1 MRGSRGAAPYSQR
14 SINSQAQ
21 PSLPQCIAFGSDGCV
36 ASSTLT
42 DTLRF
47 GARVRAWAWMTCR
60 WACCVCNRC
69 WPHRPRNGQ
78 VCPFHQSSAL
88 AGTMRCSAWGPALP
102 SACHAAPRPFRCCTK
117 RRFGCR
123 NSIDCLS
130 KCLPRFMGAP
140 SEEFPWPFTVVDW
153 VEGVSADQAVLAT
166 SGDGAAPLVACLHAL
181 WAIPT
186 TGAPAAGLSNRR
198 RGVPLVQLD
207 MQVQRDLALLADEV
221 DLRAALSIWAEACN
235 APGHRTHCWVHG
247 DLKPDNMLV
256 RNGQL
261 VALIDWGCAAVGDPA
276 VDLAV
281 AWRWAPAEQTLMAAF
296 PGEAALWARAE
307 GWALFGACAA
317 LACYRHQ
324 PGRPS
329 KHPELVSHSRQ
340 VLHRLGLLRKVSV

>member
-1 MRGSRGAAPYSQR
+1 MGLDDMQMGVLRLQSLLAAQAPQWAGLPVSPVVSSSRDNAMFRLGSGLAVR
-14 SINSQAQ
+14 
-21 PSLPQCIAFGSDGCV
+21 LP
-36 ASSTLT
+36 
-42 DTLRF
+42 R
-47 GARVRAWAWMTCR
+47 
-60 WACCVCNRC
+60 
-69 WPHRPRNGQ
+69 RPEA
-78 VCPFHQSSAL
+78 VPLLHKEAV
-88 AGTMRCSAWGPALP
+88 WLP
-102 SACHAAPRPFRCCTK
+102 KFDRLPLKVPV
-117 RRFGCR
+117 
-123 NSIDCLS
+123 
-130 KCLPRFMGAP
+130 PRFMGAP